1 MRRVRQGDRLLKSV
15 CSSAIFPHSP
25 SLQRSTE
32 VRSKRR
38 RRDEQAKDL
47 FASFSIRSLDYRRH
61 RVGMGTRQI
70 SRDTL
75 FPAPRLST
83 PRRDPLLSRYESC
96 DCRYEFFG
104 YDDYRVIAPAK
115 GRLIFSDGFVF
126 CLAFIV
132 FEKFSNPGLVP
143 ASWKSIS
150 FFHLCFF
157 FMRRL
162 NAASGLPSKS
172 YAVITNRLS
181 GFGSRT

>member
-1 MRRVRQGDRLLKSV
+1 MLRMNNKIAFVLSSLAGRLSGSGCQGHL
-15 CSSAIFPHSP
+15 
-25 SLQRSTE
+25 
-32 VRSKRR
+32 
-38 RRDEQAKDL
+38 
-47 FASFSIRSLDYRRH
+47 H
-61 RVGMGTRQI
+61 RITDD
-70 SRDTL
+70 SDTL
-75 FPAPRLST
+75 YPALRLST
-83 PRRDPLLSRYESC
+83 SRSDRLLSRYESS

-104 YDDYRVIAPAK
+104 YDDYRLIAPSE

-126 CLAFIV
+126 RLGFIV

-162 NAASGLPSKS
+162 DAASGFPSKS

>member
-1 MRRVRQGDRLLKSV
+1 MPQESIHRV
-15 CSSAIFPHSP
+15 IPNSP
-25 SLQRSTE
+25 SLQRNTE
-32 VRSKRR
+32 RRSKDEDAISRQKPLRLFLDSLFGFRR
-38 RRDEQAKDL
+38 CDW
-47 FASFSIRSLDYRRH
+47 RH
-61 RVGMGTRQI
+61 RVGMGSRQI

-75 FPAPRLST
+75 YPALRLST
-83 PRRDPLLSRYESC
+83 SRRDRLLSRYESC
-96 DCRYEFFG
+96 DCWYEFFR
-104 YDDYRVIAPAK
+104 YDDYSVIAPAK
-115 GRLIFSDGFVF
+115 GRLIFSDGFLF

-143 ASWKSIS
+143 AFWKSIS

-162 NAASGLPSKS
+162 NGASGFPSKS